1 VPKKTILSV
10 IVIFIKLNS
19 TLISINEVRFFLNS
33 FNKKSQTNNNK
44 FDCTRLTPE
53 EVYIATSIPKMTSFH
68 DEFSSHKSQRNKS
81 LLIENEL
88 IKLKPAEEA
97 ESVSPVP
104 TSDLDAPT
112 SWLSLKVIACGM
124 RKYAQLPIPAV
135 NFFIDKGDFG
145 DDAGFWAETK
155 EGCSCGEL

>member
-1 VPKKTILSV
+1 M
-10 IVIFIKLNS
+10 
-19 TLISINEVRFFLNS
+19 ISINVRFDFFLNS
-33 FNKKSQTNNNK
+33 FNEKSQTNNNK
-44 FDCTRLTPE
+44 FDCTPPDETSRLTPE

-88 IKLKPAEEA
+88 IKLKSAEEA

-155 EGCSCGEL
+155 EGSSCGEL